1 MCGIA
6 GIVTKSPERAEL
18 LCSHAC
24 SSLDHRGPDDHGWQV
39 FPSGKLSVGLAQSR
53 LSIIDLSDG
62 GHQPFSLGDSLALTF
77 NGEIYNYLEI
87 RSELELLGR
96 TFQTES
102 DTEVLAQAWSEWGE
116 SCVLK
121 LDGMFAF
128 GVLELASKTL
138 TLVRDAF
145 GVKPMYYSILNGEFV
160 FSSTPDSIADF
171 QGLDDEVDLQAAY
184 TYLAFGQYDIG
195 ERTFFKN
202 VSRLTPGSLLRIDLS
217 GDSPKFEKSEWWSTE
232 ISPRKL
238 DFSEA
243 VAEVREAFLSSVS
256 LQMRSDVPIGFALS
270 GGVDSS
276 AIVCSAHTQVQSATL
291 KAFGYVAD
299 DERVSEEKWIKIAA
313 DQTSSE
319 LNEVTFPDNQ
329 LEVDFPLMAKMQ
341 GEPFSSSRIYAQ
353 YKVFEAARRSGVKV
367 VLEGQGGDELFAGYH
382 GWAHLRLI
390 SLFEKGNLLEMIKFL
405 SAWRQWPG
413 RSVPSLIA
421 QAANFVFRINR
432 LPARLQLLARQLVSG
447 EEALKILQLKEA
459 KKTGLNLRSAYQHR
473 LRKDFRGRR
482 VIEGLIDA
490 LRYSYIPQLV
500 RQGDRNAMAH
510 SVENRV
516 PFLSIPLAEK
526 VLSLPE
532 EYLISPIGETKSVL
546 KAAMRGIVPD
556 ELLDRRDKVGFE
568 TPQDRLWRSKPLLD
582 AAGAIYRDRPE
593 LIPFVKWVE
602 PSSIQ
607 NVALKWRYLNLAFW
621 LHQRLESRGQSPR

>member
-6 GIVTKSPERAEL
+6 GIVTKDPERAEM
-18 LCSHAC
+18 LCVEAC
-24 SSLDHRGPDDHGWQV
+24 SSLEHRGPDDDGWQV
-39 FPSGKLSVGLAQSR
+39 IHSGEFSVGLAQAR

-62 GHQPFSLGDSLALTF
+62 GHQPFCIGDSLALTF

-87 RSELELLGR
+87 RSELESLGR
-96 TFQTES
+96 AFLTGS
-102 DTEVLAQAWSEWGE
+102 DTEVLAQAWAQWGE
-116 SCVLK
+116 NCLLK

-128 GVLELASKTL
+128 GVLDQAAKSL

-145 GVKPMYYSILNGEFV
+145 GIKPMYYSIQDGDLV

-171 QGLDDEVDLQAAY
+171 QGFDDEVDLQAAY

-217 GDSPKFEKSEWWSTE
+217 GDRPEFEKSEWWSPE
-232 ISPRKL
+232 IRPRHL
-238 DFSEA
+238 GFSDA

-276 AIVCSAHTQVQSATL
+276 AIVCSARTQVPSAEL
-291 KAFGYVAD
+291 KAFGYVAN

-313 DQTSSE
+313 DQTSSQ
-319 LNEVTFPDNQ
+319 LIEVTFPDNQ

-382 GWAHLRLI
+382 GFAHLRLI
-390 SLFEKGNLLEMIKFL
+390 SLFERGKFLEMLKFL

-413 RSVPSLIA
+413 RSVVGLLA
-421 QAANFVFRINR
+421 QAANLVFRINR
-432 LPARLQLLARQLVSG
+432 LPARLQLLARQSVSG
-447 EEALKILQLKEA
+447 EEALKVLQLREA
-459 KKTGLNLRSAYQHR
+459 KKLGLNLKTAYQHR
-473 LRKDFRGRR
+473 LHKGFRGRR

-490 LRYSYIPQLV
+490 LRFSYIPQLV

-532 EYLISPIGETKSVL
+532 EYLISSSGETKSVL

-556 ELLDRRDKVGFE
+556 ELLNRRDKVGFE

-582 AAGAIYRDRPE
+582 AADAIYRDKPE
-593 LIPFVKWVE
+593 LMPFVKWVD
-602 PSSIQ
+602 PSSIK

-621 LHQRLESRGQSPR
+621 LNQRLELRGR